1 MDTALL
7 SAEQE
12 AYDYVLQ
19 RIRSGAYPSG
29 ERLIAED
36 IANAISVSRMPVR
49 VAFRRLA
56 TEGLLLLRQNRGAV
70 VRGIT
75 VEEMREVFEMRAVL
89 EGHAA
94 QVAMAHFGAQELW
107 ELGNL
112 LERMEASADVQQWVT
127 HHRQFHEYI
136 CRLSGRPRLIAQIS
150 QLHSFVEPHMRLWME
165 HSDKPRDEPP
175 DHDALLHAF
184 RRRDAADIARMV
196 HDHIIATI
204 APLERLMAPGQ
215 PASPAR
221 PAPAFRIQPP
231 L

>member
-1 MDTALL
+1 MDRAFV

-36 IANAISVSRMPVR
+36 VANAIAVSRMPVR

-56 TEGLLLLRQNRGAV
+56 TEGLLLIRQNRGAV

-94 QVAMAHFGAQELW
+94 EVAMPQVGEQELW
-107 ELGNL
+107 ELANL
-112 LERMEASADVQQWVT
+112 LERLEASADVQQWVT
-127 HHRQFHEYI
+127 HHRQFHETI

-150 QLHSFVEPHMRLWME
+150 ALHSFVEPHMRLWME
-165 HSDKPRDEPP
+165 HADKPRTVPP
-175 DHDALLHAF
+175 DHRALLEAF
-184 RRRDAADIARMV
+184 RRGDAQGICAMVQEHIA
-196 HDHIIATI
+196 ATI
-204 APLERLMAPGQ
+204 APLEKLMRPGRPLP
-215 PASPAR
+215 PAAAVPA
-221 PAPAFRIQPP
+221 

>member
-1 MDTALL
+1 MDTALM

-75 VEEMREVFEMRAVL
+75 IDEMREVFEMRAVL

-94 QVAMAHFGAQELW
+94 QVAMAHVGEQELW
-107 ELGNL
+107 ELSNL
-112 LERMEASADVQQWVT
+112 LERMEASAANVQQWVT

-136 CRLSGRPRLIAQIS
+136 CRLSARPRLIAQIS
-150 QLHSFVEPHMRLWME
+150 ALHSFVEPHMRLWME

-175 DHDALLHAF
+175 DHDALLEAF
-184 RRRDAADIARMV
+184 RRRDAEGISRMV

-204 APLERLMAPGQ
+204 APLERLMAPKQ
-215 PASPAR
+215 PLA
-221 PAPAFRIQPP
+221 PAPAAPAS
-231 L
+231 